1 MRRVLAAAL
10 LLALVAPAGADEA
23 EPPAWAKALRL
34 RGRLAEEFAYRLHDP
49 GDVSKLKTLGW
60 LDGKYAFSESVAV
73 RAAVRGWYDAVF
85 EATDRY
91 PANVERD
98 QKTDLSLCEALLI
111 VGLGDLDVRL
121 GRQQIVWGE
130 AISTFV
136 HARKSVGFTT
146 PVTNVLIASP
156 HTIGGRPSLT
166 ARPPSPALSSASRSE
181 RSVFWSRS
189 TLAG

>member
-10 LLALVAPAGADEA
+10 LLALAAPAGADEA

-60 LDGKYAFSESVAV
+60 LEGKYTFSE
-73 RAAVRGWYDAVF
+73 AANLRVGARGYYDAVF
-85 EATDRY
+85 AATDRY
-91 PANVERD
+91 PDNVRRNQERELELREAI
-98 QKTDLSLCEALLI
+98 LS
-111 VGLGDLDVRL
+111 VSHGDFDVRL

-136 HARKSVGFTT
+136 TDVVNPKDF
-146 PVTNVLIASP
+146 
-156 HTIGGRPSLT
+156 
-166 ARPPSPALSSASRSE
+166 
-181 RSVFWSRS
+181 
-189 TLAG
+189 

>member
-10 LLALVAPAGADEA
+10 LLALAAPAGADEA

-91 PANVERD
+91 
-98 QKTDLSLCEALLI
+98 
-111 VGLGDLDVRL
+111 
-121 GRQQIVWGE
+121 
-130 AISTFV
+130 
-136 HARKSVGFTT
+136 
-146 PVTNVLIASP
+146 
-156 HTIGGRPSLT
+156 
-166 ARPPSPALSSASRSE
+166 RSE
-181 RSVFWSRS
+181 EHTSELQSRPHIVCR
-189 TLAG
+189 LLL